1 MTVTLF
7 KALADATRIRLLRL
21 LIKHELSVNELVK
34 VLKMGQSRI
43 SRHLRVLSDAGL
55 LTNRRDGLWVFYHAN
70 ADGEQK
76 DFLRAVAPYL
86 EDIPQGPEDTVHCN
100 RLLEEKNAK
109 TRQFFNSVAEDWD
122 NLSKEVL
129 EGFDLPQT
137 VCDVMP
143 ERCRL
148 AVDLGCGTGT
158 VLVRMLSRAEGVV
171 GVDGS
176 QAMLDICRKRFSDI
190 PGAEQKISLRLGG
203 LDHLPL
209 RDQEA
214 DFASINLVLHHL
226 EELSPALAEA
236 RRILNGQG
244 RLFISDFLRHDDE
257 TMRTRFGDRW
267 LGFEESKLAIF
278 LREAGFNRTH
288 IRKQKVGRGLT
299 LLLVT
304 SYVDPGSSRLTL
316 SPPTTSSL

>member
-1 MTVTLF
+1 M
-7 KALADATRIRLLRL
+7 
-21 LIKHELSVNELVK
+21 
-34 VLKMGQSRI
+34 
-43 SRHLRVLSDAGL
+43 
-55 LTNRRDGLWVFYHAN
+55 
-70 ADGEQK
+70 
-76 DFLRAVAPYL
+76 
-86 EDIPQGPEDTVHCN
+86 
-100 RLLEEKNAK
+100 
-109 TRQFFNSVAEDWD
+109 
-122 NLSKEVL
+122 
-129 EGFDLPQT
+129 
-137 VCDVMP
+137 
-143 ERCRL
+143 
-148 AVDLGCGTGT
+148 
-158 VLVRMLSRAEGVV
+158 
-171 GVDGS
+171 
-176 QAMLDICRKRFSDI
+176 
-190 PGAEQKISLRLGG
+190 
-203 LDHLPL
+203 
-209 RDQEA
+209 
-214 DFASINLVLHHL
+214 LHHL